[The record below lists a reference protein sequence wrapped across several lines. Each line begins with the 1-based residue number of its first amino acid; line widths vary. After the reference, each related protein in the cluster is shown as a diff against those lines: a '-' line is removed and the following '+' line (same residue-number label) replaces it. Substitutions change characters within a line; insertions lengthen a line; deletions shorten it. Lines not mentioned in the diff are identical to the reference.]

1 MSGTIQYIKIS
12 KIDQNGTDLTTQLE
26 SINTLTLPSGSGFA
40 EYTIKNKT
48 RYNDYFLYYVTPPN
62 RMDIPDA
69 NKSNIVFNYEAPVK
83 DQVTGMYNLVAGPFP
98 VSLES
103 NTPTI
108 SSEAFFIEQ
117 GTGIFENKFHSQI
130 QTYPTE
136 SIHVSLNFTASRNLT
151 NSETIAVALCKNSTF
166 PTSTSTVLN
175 TAGGLPAT
183 SSGHNTSGV
192 TGTLTAET
200 LLFPGEYIFAGLFKK
215 SSSSNGLTAQLT
227 GSLIISSSTQ
237 SGPTLQTVIEPYF
250 TTDFYKSECDVL
262 QNNATQGIPNTLLQ
276 KVDYSTNAMN
286 PVNFEALISGTAT
299 NVDIPQSYFEV
310 SSILNPSYNRSI
322 VQSSDVNVYDN
333 LARGT
338 DFGDSVNRG
347 TYGKTPSI
355 SSLDV
360 NIYEFEWGGGT
371 TPEILDYGAVKL
383 GRILQVSSP
392 EQVKTINKS
401 DGAYTDLIL
410 SNKSTTVDRARNYR
424 VVVESNLYPPESV
437 STASVGIK
445 NFWITSQSR
454 GDYYQILNSNN
465 PVNNEISM
473 YMYPN
478 STAGSQPT
486 LPQSTKILNT
496 EWGVP
501 TISNYALTSSNAVS
515 YGAIEGAGTDSFIQ
529 ISGSVNISKVTT
541 DSNGFYNSG
550 NTIKPTWAT
559 IGDQINKDLNNGEKW
574 FITLYNEFE
583 FPNGQG
589 DYNFPLTTGS
599 LSPYNEGFTD
609 IDSKGNYS
617 TPLGF
622 KGVFEIAG
630 TYDEKALAGSN
641 TFNFLLVDT
650 FPVSAR
656 GKKIGGGVAG
666 NSLGMLIWKAR
677 ATGKNEFVLVQDS
690 ITGGV
695 QEGAFIN
702 RFTPSYIIENFETIT
717 KEFGTNQTG

>member
-1 MSGTIQYIKIS
+1 MSGLIRYIKIAR
-12 KIDQNGTDLTTQLE
+12 IDNNGVDNTLPLE
-26 SINTLTLPSGSGFA
+26 SLNTLVLPSGSSFK
-40 EYTIKNKT
+40 EYTILNRT
-48 RYNDYFLYYVTPPN
+48 RTNDYFLYYVQPPD
-62 RMDIPDA
+62 REDIAGDD
-69 NKSNIVFNYEAPVK
+69 KSVLNYEF
-83 DQVTGMYNLVAGPFP
+83 TGSCLAGTNVASTFALYQGGISIPIT
-98 VSLES
+98 ES
-103 NTPTI
+103 NSDNLGFYNADDDAYKFQSYPSSEIINVRFSGSITTNGSSGTTVIGISQGNTTRDDGSIVRSNLFTPTANASAGATTSFDIQVSIPINTI
-108 SSEAFFIEQ
+108 SAGDYLFPLVVPPDP
-117 GTGIFENKFHSQI
+117 GD
-130 QTYPTE
+130 
-136 SIHVSLNFTASRNLT
+136 T
-151 NSETIAVALCKNSTF
+151 NSF
-166 PTSTSTVLN
+166 
-175 TAGGLPAT
+175 
-183 SSGHNTSGV
+183 
-192 TGTLTAET
+192 
-200 LLFPGEYIFAGLFKK
+200 IF
-215 SSSSNGLTAQLT
+215 NGAKFF
-227 GSLIISSSTQ
+227 ISSSLTN
-237 SGPTLQTVIEPYF
+237 TNNFKNLIIEPYF
-250 TTDFYKSECDVL
+250 TSKFYGEDCDVL

-299 NVDIPQSYFEV
+299 NVNIPQSYFEV

>member
-1 MSGTIQYIKIS
+1 MSGLIQYIKIAR
-12 KIDQNGTDLTTQLE
+12 IDNNGVDNTLPLE
-26 SINTLTLPSGSGFA
+26 SLNTLILPSGSSFK
-40 EYTIKNKT
+40 EYTILNRT
-48 RYNDYFLYYVTPPN
+48 RTNDYFLYYVQPPD
-62 RMDIPDA
+62 REDIADDD
-69 NKSNIVFNYEAPVK
+69 KSVLNYEFTGSCLAGTN
-83 DQVTGMYNLVAGPFP
+83 VTSTFSLYQAGISIPIT
-98 VSLES
+98 ES
-103 NTPTI
+103 NSDNLGFYNADDDAYKFPSYPSSEIINVRFSGSITTNGSSGTTVIGVSQGNTTRDDGSIVRSNLFTPTANAGAGATTSFDIQVSIPANTI
-108 SSEAFFIEQ
+108 S
-117 GTGIFENKFHSQI
+117 
-130 QTYPTE
+130 
-136 SIHVSLNFTASRNLT
+136 
-151 NSETIAVALCKNSTF
+151 
-166 PTSTSTVLN
+166 
-175 TAGGLPAT
+175 AGDY
-183 SSGHNTSGV
+183 
-192 TGTLTAET
+192 
-200 LLFPGEYIFAGLFKK
+200 LFPLVVPPGGMGDDVNSFIF
-215 SSSSNGLTAQLT
+215 NGAKFF
-227 GSLIISSSTQ
+227 ISSSLTN
-237 SGPTLQTVIEPYF
+237 TNNFKNLVIEPYL
-250 TTDFYKSECDVL
+250 TSKFYGEDCDVL

-286 PVNFEALISGTAT
+286 PVNFKTLISGTAT
-299 NVDIPQSYFEV
+299 NADIPQSYFEI
-310 SSILNPSYNRSI
+310 SSILNPSYNRSL

-338 DFGDSVNRG
+338 DFGDSINRG

-401 DGAYTDLIL
+401 DGIYTDLIL
-410 SNKSTTVDRARNYR
+410 SNKSTTVGRARNYR
-424 VVVESNLYPPESV
+424 VIVESNLYPPESV

-465 PVNNEISM
+465 PVNSEISM

-529 ISGSVNISKVTT
+529 ISGSVDISKVTT

-589 DYNFPLTTGS
+589 DYDFPLTTGS

-609 IDSKGNYS
+609 IDSKGNYA
-617 TPLGF
+617 TPLGY

-695 QEGAFIN
+695 QEGAFTS
-702 RFTPSYIIENFETIT
+702 RFTPSYITENFEAIT